1 MTQRIAILGAT
12 SMLAADFVALSLEQ
26 QIPYE
31 LTLFARD
38 PERTRDAIARRTAS
52 SIPVC
57 LPLEAFSGGEWDTI
71 INFVGVGDPA
81 RAVAMGADILRITR
95 LWDDRVLEYLDTH
108 PRCRYLFLSSGAAF
122 GETGPDPIGTE
133 TKACFDINDL
143 QPRAFYGVSKFYS
156 EVVHR
161 ARTDRSIIDIRIF
174 NYISEFADLSH
185 RFLINEIIAAVR
197 DGRVLS
203 VDPND
208 MWRDY
213 LGAEDFAALIAVCI
227 KAPIGYNAAIDA
239 YSRSAISK
247 MEMLQMFNDDFG
259 LVFDVSGGGINAT
272 GTKSNYFSAN
282 RRAETLGYRPQ
293 ASSRDTL
300 KKVTHRI
307 LSSNPK

>member
-26 QIPYE
+26 QTPYE

-52 SIPVC
+52 PIPEC
-57 LPLEAFSGGEWDTI
+57 QPLEAFSAREWDTI

-108 PRCRYLFLSSGAAF
+108 PHCRYLFLSSGAAL
-122 GETGPDPIGTE
+122 GETGPDPIGSG
-133 TKACFDINDL
+133 TKACFDINEL
-143 QPRAFYGVSKFYS
+143 KPRAFYGISKFYS

-161 ARTDRSIIDIRIF
+161 ARADRSIIDIRVF
-174 NYISEFADLSH
+174 NYISEFADLGH

-197 DGRVLS
+197 DGSVLS

-208 MWRDY
+208 IWRDY
-213 LGAEDFAALIAVCI
+213 LGAEDFAALIAACI
-227 KAPIGYNAAIDA
+227 KAPVGYNAAIDA
-239 YSRSAISK
+239 YSRSSISK
-247 MEMLQMFNDDFG
+247 MEMLEMFHDEFG

-272 GTKSNYFSAN
+272 GAKSSYYSFNQ
-282 RRAETLGYRPQ
+282 RAKTLGYQPQ

-300 KKVTHRI
+300 TRVTQRI
-307 LSSNPK
+307 LSSGRE